1 MTPKQIAF
9 VREYLVDKN
18 ATQAAIRAG
27 YSAKTASAI
36 GEENLRKPDI
46 RHAIDSAMSD
56 IAEELGITAKRV
68 LKERARIAFSDTRKL
83 MHADGRMKLPN
94 ELDEDTAAAVVSFK
108 IDELGRIE
116 YRLAGKDSSLNALEK
131 RLGLTEKPIKFNL
144 PIPDDVAGCAKA
156 QLAIMKALSVGAIL
170 PSEAEILAGM
180 VEHQRRGLESEDN
193 AKRLDAI
200 EKLLKEAGKL

>member
-56 IAEELGITAKRV
+56 IATKLGITAERV

-83 MHADGRMKLPN
+83 MHADGRMKLPS
-94 ELDEDTAAAVVSFK
+94 ELDEDTAAAIVSFK

-131 RLGLTEKPIKFNL
+131 RLGLNEKPIDFNV
-144 PIPDDVAGCAKA
+144 PIPEDVAGCAKA
-156 QLAIMKALSVGAIL
+156 QHAIMKALSVGAIL
-170 PSEAEILAGM
+170 PSEAEILSGM
-180 VEHQRRGLESEDN
+180 VEEQRRSLETSDLAE
-193 AKRLDAI
+193 RLVAI
-200 EKLLKEAGKL
+200 EEQLKKDGML

>member
-1 MTPKQIAF
+1 MTPKQSAF
-9 VREYLVDKN
+9 VQQYLVDKN

-36 GEENLRKPDI
+36 GEENLRKPEI
-46 RHAIDSAMSD
+46 RHAIDSAISD

-131 RLGLTEKPIKFNL
+131 RLGLTEKPIKFNR
-144 PIPDDVAGCAKA
+144 PIPDEVAGCAKA
-156 QLAIMKALSVGAIL
+156 QSAIVKALSVGEIL

-180 VEHQRRGLESEDN
+180 VEQLRRSLETGDLAE
-193 AKRLDAI
+193 RLAVV
-200 EKLLKEAGKL
+200 EEQLKKDGKL